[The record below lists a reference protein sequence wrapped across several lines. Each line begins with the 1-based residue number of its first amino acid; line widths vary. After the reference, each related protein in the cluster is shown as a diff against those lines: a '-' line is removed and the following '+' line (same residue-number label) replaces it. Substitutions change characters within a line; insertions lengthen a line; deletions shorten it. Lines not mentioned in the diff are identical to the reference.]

1 MAIATKAG
9 ATTAPAAVAPR
20 QWRCEE
26 NERLRLFLV
35 GISKRPHW
43 AELDLP
49 DAFAGAFQRGDLFT
63 NTERWAQFIGGKYV
77 TSDPDEQAELERIE
91 QEGLAP
97 IYEDY
102 GADLLR
108 CQAHGFVTTNVKA
121 WAAHLRV
128 HHKPGSAP
136 QLLDAANDDLGIEQ
150 DTPYD

>member
-1 MAIATKAG
+1 MATTTKAG
-9 ATTAPAAVAPR
+9 ATVAPVAAPR

-26 NERLRLFLV
+26 NERLRLFLPA
-35 GISKRPHW
+35 ISRRPRW

-63 NTERWAQFIGGKYV
+63 STERWAQFIGGKYV

-91 QEGLAP
+91 AAGLAS

-102 GADLLR
+102 GADMLR

-121 WAAHLRV
+121 WEAHLRT
-128 HHKPGSAP
+128 HHKPGAAP
-136 QLLDAANDDLGIEQ
+136 QLYDAAHDDLGVEQ
-150 DTPYD
+150 DTPY